1 MNLQIKQIADRIKEL
16 REILDKPAEELAGK
30 LGISLS
36 QYNKYESGEADIPIG
51 VLYGIAAELGIDP
64 TVLLTG
70 DAPRMD
76 EYTLVR
82 KGKGVKMERYKGYDF
97 SSLAFNFKNRDME
110 PMIVHVSPQTNGG
123 ELFSHAGQE
132 FNYVLTGVVKVVIG
146 KREFILNEGD
156 SIYFN
161 PMAPHGQ
168 RAVGGDATFLTVIN
182 E

>member
-1 MNLQIKQIADRIKEL
+1 MNPQIKQIADRIREL
-16 REILDKPAEELAGK
+16 REILEVPAEEITAK
-30 LGISLS
+30 LGISVA
-36 QYNKYESGEADIPIG
+36 QFKAYESGATDIPIG
-51 VLYGIAAELGIDP
+51 VLYGIAAELGVDP

-82 KGKGVKMERYKGYDF
+82 SGKGVKVERYKGYDF

-110 PMIVHVSPQTNGG
+110 PMIVHVSPDTDGH
-123 ELFSHAGQE
+123 ELVTHGGQE
-132 FNYVLTGVVKVVIG
+132 FNYVLTGSVKVIIG
-146 KREFILNEGD
+146 KHEFILNEGD
-156 SIYFN
+156 SMYFN
-161 PMAPHGQ
+161 PRTPHGQ

>member
-1 MNLQIKQIADRIKEL
+1 MNQQIQQIADRIKEL
-16 REILDKPAEELAGK
+16 REILDIPAEELAKK
-30 LGISLS
+30 LGISEE
-36 QYNKYESGEADIPIG
+36 QYNEYENAQTDIPIG
-51 VLYGIAAELGIDP
+51 VLYGIAAEMGTDP

-82 KGKGVKMERYKGYDF
+82 KGKGVKIERYKGYDF

-110 PMIVHVSPQTNGG
+110 PMIVHVSPQNNCG
-123 ELFSHAGQE
+123 ELFSHGGQE
-132 FNYVLTGVVKVVIG
+132 FNYVLSGVVKVIIG

-168 RAVGGDATFLTVIN
+168 RAVGGDAAFLTVIN

>member
-1 MNLQIKQIADRIKEL
+1 MNPQIKQIADRIKEL
-16 REILDKPAEELAGK
+16 REILEVPAEEIAGK
-30 LGISLS
+30 LGISLA
-36 QYNKYESGEADIPIG
+36 QYNEYENGRTDIPIG
-51 VLYGIAAELGIDP
+51 VLYGIAADLGCDP

-82 KGKGVKMERYKGYDF
+82 RGKGVKVERYEGYDF
-97 SSLAFNFKNRDME
+97 SSLAFNFKHREME
-110 PMIVHVSPQTNGG
+110 PMIVHVSPQKNGN
-123 ELFSHAGQE
+123 ELVTHGGQE
-132 FNYVLTGVVKVVIG
+132 FNYVLSGSVKVIIG
-146 KREFILNEGD
+146 KREFILSEGD

-161 PMAPHGQ
+161 PQAPHGQ

>member
-16 REILDKPAEELAGK
+16 REILDIPAEDLAKK
-30 LGISLS
+30 LGIPLA
-36 QYNKYESGEADIPIG
+36 QYNEYENAVTDIPIG
-51 VLYGIAAELGIDP
+51 VLYGIAADMGTDP

-82 KGKGVKMERYKGYDF
+82 KGKGIKIERYQGYDYT
-97 SSLAFNFKNRDME
+97 SLAFNFKNRDME

-123 ELFSHAGQE
+123 ELFSHGGQE
-132 FNYVLTGVVKVVIG
+132 FNYVLSGVVKLIIG

-168 RAVGGDATFLTVIN
+168 RAVDGDAVFLTVIN